1 MFLEIEVHDG
11 NKYIHSGKPKS
22 KSLRL
27 LEIRKEN
34 NERKKDS
41 RVGKRTN

>member
-1 MFLEIEVHDG
+1 MFLQIEVHEG

-27 LEIRKEN
+27 LDIRKEN
-34 NERKKDS
+34 NGKEKDS
-41 RVGKRTN
+41 RVGKRIN